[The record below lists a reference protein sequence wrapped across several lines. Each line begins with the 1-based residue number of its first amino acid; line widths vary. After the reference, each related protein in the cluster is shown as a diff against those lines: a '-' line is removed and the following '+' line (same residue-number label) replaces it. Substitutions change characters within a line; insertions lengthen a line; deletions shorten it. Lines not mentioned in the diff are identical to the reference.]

1 MCTKGQARTTKGASL
16 FVQLGSRAG
25 GHKVPQRREGEG
37 AESRDRGR
45 GRERGKGRA
54 AGSGCGRGRG
64 RARGGPRP
72 TQI

>member
-1 MCTKGQARTTKGASL
+1 MCRKGQARTTKGASL

-25 GHKVPQRREGEG
+25 GHKEPQRREGEG
-37 AESRDRGR
+37 AESRGRGR

-54 AGSGCGRGRG
+54 AGSGCGRGR
-64 RARGGPRP
+64 ARGGPRP